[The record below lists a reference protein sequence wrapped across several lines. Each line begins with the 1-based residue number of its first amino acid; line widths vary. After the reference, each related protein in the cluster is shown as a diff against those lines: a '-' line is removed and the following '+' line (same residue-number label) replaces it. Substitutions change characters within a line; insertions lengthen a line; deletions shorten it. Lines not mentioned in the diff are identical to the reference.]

1 MKKIIIAKV
10 MSYIKKYKDY
20 SDTELSEIEYGL
32 VGIYLTISKLIIISI
47 LAIILGIFKEMLI
60 FMVFFNM
67 IRTPAFG
74 LHATKSW
81 ICLIS
86 SAFIF
91 LLIPYLCS
99 IIEIHILVKTIIGVL
114 NTILIYNYAPADT
127 KKRPIVNKKHRFR
140 LKTIATAIALCFTIL
155 SLLITNNFIANC
167 MIFSLILENFLISP
181 ITYKLFK
188 LPYNNYIDFL
198 KSHPDFIS

>member
-10 MSYIKKYKDY
+10 MNYIKKYKDY
-20 SDTELSEIEYGL
+20 SDTELAEIEYGL

-47 LAIILGIFKEMLI
+47 LAIILGIFKEMII
-60 FMVFFNM
+60 FLVFFNM

-86 SAFIF
+86 SAIIF

-99 IIEIHILVKTIIGVL
+99 IIEIHIFVKTIIGVL

-140 LKTIATAIALCFTIL
+140 LKAIATAIALCFSIL
-155 SLLITNNFIANC
+155 SLIIANDFIANC
-167 MIFSLILENFLISP
+167 MILSLILENFLISP

-198 KSHPDFIS
+198 KSHPDFIN